1 LSSLRRMIEIGSPA
15 PQFTLPDQDGNS
27 VSLGDYAGKTV
38 VLYFYPKASTSGCTV
53 QACGVRDH
61 LPNYAEAG
69 AVVVGVSPDPVKAIK
84 RFAENESLDFTLLA
98 DEDHAVCEA
107 YGVWAEKSMYGRRFF
122 GALRATF
129 IIGPDGIVAHVIPRV
144 TPRTHDD
151 EVLAVL
157 EQLAAA

>member
-1 LSSLRRMIEIGSPA
+1 MLETGAKA
-15 PQFTLPDQDGNS
+15 PDFTLPDQDGS
-27 VSLGDYAGKTV
+27 PVSLGDYAGKTV

-61 LPNYAEAG
+61 LPSYAEAG
-69 AVVVGVSPDPVKAIK
+69 AVVIGVSPDPVKAIK
-84 RFAENESLDFTLLA
+84 RFADNESLDFTLLA

-107 YGVWAEKSMYGRRFF
+107 YGVWAEKSMYGRRYF